1 MGMEDPIPTF
11 TEFATRV
18 RDVYPNF
25 AWLHIVEPRVNGYQ
39 SREVKPGESNDFLR
53 GIWGS
58 RPLIATGGFD
68 REDAINTAEQR
79 GGLIGFGR
87 YFVANVR
94 SPPFVALP
102 ALVEEHPVALTSIFI
117 ARPSPPLEEG
127 YCTCRA
133 RYYQLL

>member
-1 MGMEDPIPTF
+1 MGMGDPIPTF

-18 RDVYPNF
+18 RDLYPDF
-25 AWLHIVEPRVNGYQ
+25 AWLHAVEPRVNGFQ
-39 SREVKPGESNDFLR
+39 PREVKPGESNDFLR
-53 GIWGS
+53 RIWGS

-94 SPPFVALP
+94 SPPFV
-102 ALVEEHPVALTSIFI
+102 TSQLC
-117 ARPSPPLEEG
+117 LES
-127 YCTCRA
+127 TR
-133 RYYQLL
+133 